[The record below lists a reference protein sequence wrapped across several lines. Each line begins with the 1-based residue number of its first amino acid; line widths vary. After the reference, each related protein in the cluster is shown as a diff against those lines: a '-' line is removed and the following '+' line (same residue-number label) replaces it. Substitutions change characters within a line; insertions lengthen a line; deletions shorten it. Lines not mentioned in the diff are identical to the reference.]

1 MEKVTSEQ
9 KDKVLYAIKW
19 AFKIGA
25 FNEFDG
31 LPQIKER
38 GGEDIY
44 KEKERRKLY
53 ASLGENSVALAILV
67 KAGRAAAEALGKG
80 EYTEDVKNLI
90 REFDMIKEQ
99 SSVPIHIEDANPIKE
114 LVLEDFIT
122 CKVCNTP
129 SEFTKDV
136 LKDYN
141 VPKDAKLL
149 CEACGSIIGIFKD
162 KSRLT
167 KYVVQTN
174 RDGVEETLLIQAI
187 DLEHA
192 NHKLATLKYL
202 EHEILSVENVSEKK
216 SLDNVADI
224 KDVDFSEL
232 DKEPTVKDIQNAEQ
246 EIIDNQD
253 EEENNEDPIDDD
265 DDIPDGS
272 YVPEF

>member
-1 MEKVTSEQ
+1 M
-9 KDKVLYAIKW
+9 
-19 AFKIGA
+19 
-25 FNEFDG
+25 
-31 LPQIKER
+31 
-38 GGEDIY
+38 
-44 KEKERRKLY
+44 
-53 ASLGENSVALAILV
+53 
-67 KAGRAAAEALGKG
+67 
-80 EYTEDVKNLI
+80 
-90 REFDMIKEQ
+90 
-99 SSVPIHIEDANPIKE
+99 
-114 LVLEDFIT
+114 
-122 CKVCNTP
+122 
-129 SEFTKDV
+129 
-136 LKDYN
+136 
-141 VPKDAKLL
+141 L